1 MIQIYTTNYTKASR
15 LSNKGKE
22 KSRKSD
28 SGSRRSGF
36 DAPVYGTILPEGSI
50 LKRNKDWVITTLSPE
65 DYETRFR
72 EQINKLSD
80 IYSFFKLMAKQ
91 AKGRDILLLCYEKKN
106 AFCHRHILSDIIYER
121 YGYRIKEL

>member
-15 LSNKGKE
+15 LSNKHYLKVSISYIRPRDFNGMHIQ
-22 KSRKSD
+22 S
-28 SGSRRSGF
+28 F
-36 DAPVYGTILPEGSI
+36 APT
-50 LKRNKDWVITTLSPE
+50 KDLFEDYKNGLSPE

-91 AKGRDILLLCYEKKN
+91 AQGRDILLLCYEKKN

>member
-15 LSNKGKE
+15 LSEKYYLKVSISLYRPKE
-22 KSRKSD
+22 FNGMQINS
-28 SGSRRSGF
+28 F
-36 DAPVYGTILPEGSI
+36 APTKEL
-50 LKRNKDWVITTLSPE
+50 LSAFKNGLSE
-65 DYETRFR
+65 EEYEIRYR
-72 EQINKLSD
+72 DQINKLSD
-80 IYSFFKLMAKQ
+80 IYSFFKIMAKQ

>member
-15 LSNKGKE
+15 LSNKHYLKVSISLIRPRE
-22 KSRKSD
+22 
-28 SGSRRSGF
+28 F
-36 DAPVYGTILPEGSI
+36 DGMHIQSFAPSKQLLEDYKNG
-50 LKRNKDWVITTLSPE
+50 LSPE
-65 DYETRFR
+65 QYETRFR
-72 EQINKLSD
+72 EQIDQLDD
-80 IYSFFKLMAKQ
+80 IYAFFKIMAKQ

>member
-1 MIQIYTTNYTKASR
+1 MINIYTTNYTKASR
-15 LSNKGKE
+15 LSNKHYLKVSISYIRPREFNGMHVQ
-22 KSRKSD
+22 S
-28 SGSRRSGF
+28 F
-36 DAPVYGTILPEGSI
+36 APSKQLFEDYKNG
-50 LKRNKDWVITTLSPE
+50 LSTE

-80 IYSFFKLMAKQ
+80 IYSFFQIMAKQ

-121 YGYRIKEL
+121 YGYRINEL

>member
-1 MIQIYTTNYTKASR
+1 MINIYTTNYTKASR
-15 LSNKGKE
+15 LSNKHYLKVSISYIRPRE
-22 KSRKSD
+22 
-28 SGSRRSGF
+28 F
-36 DAPVYGTILPEGSI
+36 DGMHIQSFAPS
-50 LKRNKDWVITTLSPE
+50 KDLFEDYKNGLSPE

-72 EQINKLSD
+72 EQIDNLSD
-80 IYSFFKLMAKQ
+80 IYAFFKIMAKQ

>member
-15 LSNKGKE
+15 LSNKHYLKVSISYIRQRE
-22 KSRKSD
+22 
-28 SGSRRSGF
+28 F
-36 DAPVYGTILPEGSI
+36 DGMHIQSFAPSKQLFEDYKNG
-50 LKRNKDWVITTLSPE
+50 LSPE
-65 DYETRFR
+65 QYEIRFR
-72 EQINKLSD
+72 EQIGNLAD
-80 IYSFFKLMAKQ
+80 IYAFFKIMAKQ